1 MRLVL
6 LAAFAAALILFGCVT
21 GNSPDQPNETPA
33 TPSVE
38 VPVATPSVDAP
49 VTAPV
54 TEPVTKTSSKHHK
67 RHHHHHRHRHPANQP
82 EPAAGTAN
90 NPEVPQTS
98 TPFVWNGFLSN

>member
-33 TPSVE
+33 TPSVS
-38 VPVATPSVDAP
+38 VPVSTPSVE
-49 VTAPV
+49 APV
-54 TEPVTKTSSKHHK
+54 TEPVTKTSTKQPKH
-67 RHHHHHRHRHPANQP
+67 HHHHHRRRHPAQQP

-90 NPEVPQTS
+90 Q
-98 TPFVWNGFLSN
+98 TPFFFWNGSQSN